1 MSDVEI
7 VDEIWM
13 QPSGNLFLG
22 GRYFADYYYLTC
34 SLMHFCCTQEDSPSS
49 VETSYENGNSFKW
62 EFKNQDRTVLGA
74 RYEDC
79 WEETKVSFIAYKLK
93 VIIHRGSR
101 IIRVG
106 LELENILGRR
116 SLGQIIFR
124 RFAAT

>member
-1 MSDVEI
+1 MSDVEM

-79 WEETKVSFIAYKLK
+79 WEETKVSFIAYE
-93 VIIHRGSR
+93 IIAYDS
-101 IIRVG
+101 
-106 LELENILGRR
+106 
-116 SLGQIIFR
+116 
-124 RFAAT
+124 